1 MLDSSNVVAVERREL
16 WETVVG
22 DDVLT
27 VQKVVVG
34 SGGAVSVN
42 AEFLNHS
49 DGIYRYLSVEG
60 GLEHFREG
68 VLDYGRSLDDYD
80 ETLQVP
86 NPLAVSATLE
96 SGISV

>member
-1 MLDSSNVVAVERREL
+1 MIPHRSESCSRFRC
-16 WETVVG
+16 
-22 DDVLT
+22 
-27 VQKVVVG
+27 
-34 SGGAVSVN
+34 AVSVDS
-42 AEFLNHS
+42 EFLNHS
-49 DGIYRYLSVEG
+49 DGNLSVSERRG
-60 GLEHFREG
+60 WLGHFREG